1 LLQAL
6 QEQFGCASVGIEPGN
21 AFRDHAVQQGF
32 VVYPSLEALQEN
44 QEERFDLISMSHVLE
59 HMTDPVAY
67 LSELRRSCLT
77 SDGWLFL
84 EVPNLYSHFSFEV
97 AHLYSFSSHSLEQV
111 IQKAGFRV
119 IQLIKHGQPRS
130 RTIPLYLNIL
140 ARPESTVSQSFT
152 VTPEKNIRTK
162 RFVLYT
168 LRMLAYKLYNR
179 VYFLLKRIKTRLIRD
194 DD

>member
-1 LLQAL
+1 
-6 QEQFGCASVGIEPGN
+6 
-21 AFRDHAVQQGF
+21 
-32 VVYPSLEALQEN
+32 
-44 QEERFDLISMSHVLE
+44 
-59 HMTDPVAY
+59 
-67 LSELRRSCLT
+67 
-77 SDGWLFL
+77 
-84 EVPNLYSHFSFEV
+84 LYSHFSFEV

-168 LRMLAYKLYNR
+168 LRMLAYKIYNR
-179 VYFLLKRIKTRLIRD
+179 FYFLLKRIKTRLIRD